1 MNNDETTSLCF
12 MVVVFYSLPFP
23 RIESLATEI
32 YLTDLSEKKTDLH
45 VVEMTDT
52 VGQCPCG
59 VRSSAGH
66 PSLLCP
72 PSDEWSA
79 SSTDWHC
86 RKIRRPILEIRSPSW
101 NLKLKS

>member
-1 MNNDETTSLCF
+1 MNNDETTSLYF
-12 MVVVFYSLPFP
+12 MVVVFNSLPFP
-23 RIESLATEI
+23 QNTSLATEI

-59 VRSSAGH
+59 VRFSVVH

-72 PSDEWSA
+72 PSDEWST

-86 RKIRRPILEIRSPSW
+86 HKIRRPILEICSPS
-101 NLKLKS
+101 